1 MKRRID
7 KQTLIVSTGVAI
19 GLVLIVWGFSS
30 GTTGREAQRIPVVIE
45 RMAPGPGD
53 QVVQQAQVSVDF
65 VEGYEASLT
74 IDGIILDTTR
84 LDELTDPSKPVKP
97 GAQVEL
103 PPTAVYD
110 PGNFIIS
117 YTPQDG
123 APIETFTQ
131 GTHTAIVRYWKTIE
145 GPTKANSFTWE
156 FEAN

>member
-7 KQTLIVSTGVAI
+7 KQTLIVSTGVAV

-45 RMAPGPGD
+45 RMSPGPGD

-103 PPTAVYD
+103 PPTAIYD

-131 GTHTAIVRYWKTIE
+131 GTHTAIVRYWKTVD